1 MNDKAQLFLKAEGEA
16 FEGGKYD
23 LRKVDAIISNYRL
36 ILDHSLPLVV
46 GRQNLTEHLKSQFV
60 YEVEFRRGSLE
71 LLINL
76 VFNHKEALG
85 ALSVDGG
92 IQVAEQIAKIIKGV
106 IKFRRAWSKLMDL
119 AEGKGDSQKP
129 GINLNINLNDV
140 TVDNGST
147 INVNPIIIPAAET
160 TRGAIDRLISSID
173 GTHLEYV
180 EIRSAESETKLTS
193 KDVAILGTQ
202 KQELPST
209 VDILGRLYE
218 INFASRKGLLTTST
232 GRVPVTWDES
242 ILKDIH
248 QLANKDNIAF
258 TVRPIVDHRRFKD
271 APIAYHVLRCWQP
284 QHSLGLDK
292 PKRSPRK

>member
-1 MNDKAQLFLKAEGEA
+1 MKDEAQLFLKAEGKA

-36 ILDHSLPLVV
+36 ILDHSLPLVI

-76 VFNHKEALG
+76 VFDHKETLG
-85 ALSVDGG
+85 ALSIDGG
-92 IQVAEQIAKIIKGV
+92 MQVAEQIARILEGV

-147 INVNPIIIPAAET
+147 INVNPIIIPAAEA
-160 TRGAIDRLISSID
+160 TRGAVDRLISSID
-173 GTHLEYV
+173 GTHLESV
-180 EIRSAESETKLTS
+180 EIRSAESQTKLTS
-193 KDVAILGTQ
+193 KDVAIIGTQ
-202 KQELPST
+202 K
-209 VDILGRLYE
+209 
-218 INFASRKGLLTTST
+218 
-232 GRVPVTWDES
+232 
-242 ILKDIH
+242 
-248 QLANKDNIAF
+248 
-258 TVRPIVDHRRFKD
+258 
-271 APIAYHVLRCWQP
+271 
-284 QHSLGLDK
+284 
-292 PKRSPRK
+292 